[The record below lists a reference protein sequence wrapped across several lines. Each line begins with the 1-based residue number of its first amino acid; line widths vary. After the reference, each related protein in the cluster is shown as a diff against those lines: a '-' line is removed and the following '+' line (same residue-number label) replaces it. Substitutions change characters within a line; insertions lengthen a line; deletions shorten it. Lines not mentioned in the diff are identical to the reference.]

1 MTKVLEWAD
10 REGIAWRGMLPVE
23 FFVTVSD
30 RLGVELSPF
39 IDPEDAAAAWLEAI
53 VKLDAADDGDSVH

>member
-1 MTKVLEWAD
+1 
-10 REGIAWRGMLPVE
+10 MLPVE

-53 VKLDAADDGDSVH
+53 VKLDAADDGETVH